1 MVRRA
6 LLEPIAAAVFR
17 QEALE
22 GDLRSAHAR
31 LRACAAEA
39 ALCRGGPAEQVP
51 PPAPRAANPVQ
62 AASPG

>member
-1 MVRRA
+1 MRRTRRA

-17 QEALE
+17 QEAQE

-39 ALCRGGPAEQVP
+39 ALCGGGPAELVP
-51 PPAPRAANPVQ
+51 ASSHALDAN
-62 AASPG
+62 ALL